1 MPATRNDHIG
11 VPLGRLDELEV
22 HRLYGGQVLVEDLV
36 QGAAPLGG
44 VSPNAPDE
52 ADVGIGID
60 EHLHVTELAHTRVPE
75 QQDAIHDYD
84 VRRRDDDLLIA
95 ARVVDE
101 IVDWFFDRLARGKS
115 LQLIDEKRPV
125 ERVGVIPVDLLAFG
139 IGQVSKVEIVGVH
152 VDERDGLRVQCLR
165 DISRHG
171 RFSRTGPAGD
181 ADDEWLHAKNL
192 VSRRERTLAF
202 KMRFRSF
209 FAAGAIVGAA
219 ACQSV
224 SLFPAAQP
232 VDLVVAATTDVHGRI
247 RGWDYYADAP
257 DSMRGLARAAT
268 IIDSL
273 RRASPVLPIVVD
285 AGDFLQGNPLA
296 YVAARVDTTMPNPII
311 AAMNVVQYDAVVI
324 GNHEFNYGL
333 PGLERAMRQAD
344 FPMLAANARRPDGT
358 QRFASWAVS
367 MRHGIKV
374 AIVGATTPGSMVWD
388 RDNLAG
394 QVVVRDI
401 VPDVRTAVRDARNAA
416 AAVIIVVVHSG
427 LDEPSS
433 YDTVGSAVAS
443 ENVAA
448 RLAHEVP
455 GIDLI
460 VYGHSH
466 KQMADTVIGTTL
478 LMQPKNWAT
487 SVAVAHLGLVPRD
500 GHWRVISRRSS
511 LVPAVHH
518 HESAQVVAVSQEG
531 HRATIRYA
539 TTPIGSTP
547 VAWRADSAR
556 VVDTPLMDFILE
568 VERRA
573 SGAQLAST
581 AAFSLDASLAAGPIT
596 VARMAALYP
605 YDNTLRAIRIS
616 GRQLREYLEQS
627 ARYFQRR
634 PDGSAGI
641 DRSIPGY
648 NYDMVAGVDYTIDL
662 SNPIGQ
668 RIVSLTYDGRPVAPT
683 DTFTMA
689 LNSYRQTGGG
699 GFAMLRNAPVVYDRQ
714 MEIRDLLID
723 EVRRKGTLLPSDYFH
738 PNWRLLPTSAIGQ
751 LMTSLR

>member
-1 MPATRNDHIG
+1 MRI
-11 VPLGRLDELEV
+11 RS
-22 HRLYGGQVLVEDLV
+22 LV
-36 QGAAPLGG
+36 A
-44 VSPNAPDE
+44 
-52 ADVGIGID
+52 
-60 EHLHVTELAHTRVPE
+60 
-75 QQDAIHDYD
+75 
-84 VRRRDDDLLIA
+84 
-95 ARVVDE
+95 
-101 IVDWFFDRLARGKS
+101 
-115 LQLIDEKRPV
+115 
-125 ERVGVIPVDLLAFG
+125 
-139 IGQVSKVEIVGVH
+139 
-152 VDERDGLRVQCLR
+152 
-165 DISRHG
+165 
-171 RFSRTGPAGD
+171 
-181 ADDEWLHAKNL
+181 
-192 VSRRERTLAF
+192 
-202 KMRFRSF
+202 
-209 FAAGAIVGAA
+209 AAGLLGAA
-219 ACQSV
+219 ACRPV
-224 SLFPAAQP
+224 TLFPSAGP
-232 VDLVVAATTDVHGRI
+232 LDLVVAATTDVHGRI

-273 RRASPVLPIVVD
+273 RRVSTILPIVVD

-296 YVAARVDTTMPNPII
+296 YVAARVDTTMPSPII
-311 AAMNVVQYDAVVI
+311 AAMNVVQYDAVTI

-333 PGLERAMRQAD
+333 PVLERAMRQAD
-344 FPMLAANARRPDGT
+344 FPMLAANVRRPDGSD
-358 QRFASWAVS
+358 RFASWAVS
-367 MRHGIKV
+367 MRHGVKV
-374 AIVGATTPGSMVWD
+374 AIVGATTPGSTLWD

-394 QVVVRDI
+394 QVVIRDM
-401 VPDVRTAVRDARNAA
+401 VPDVRTAVRDARNAG

-433 YDTVGSAVAS
+433 YDTVSTKVPS

-448 RLAHEVP
+448 RLAHEIP

-487 SVAVAHLGLVPRD
+487 SVAVAHLGLGYRD
-500 GHWRVISRRSS
+500 GHWHVISRRSS
-511 LVPAVHH
+511 LVQTAHH
-518 HESAQVVAVSQEG
+518 REDPQVVALSQEG
-531 HRATIRYA
+531 HRETIRYA

-556 VVDTPLMDFILE
+556 VVDTPLIDFILE

-573 SGAQLAST
+573 AGAQLAST

-616 GRQLREYLEQS
+616 GEQLRAYLEQS

-634 PDGSAGI
+634 SDGSVAI

-648 NYDMVAGVDYTIDL
+648 NYDIVAGVDYTIDL
-662 SNPIGQ
+662 SRPIGE
-668 RIVSLTYDGRPVAPT
+668 RITSLTFEGRPVAPT

-689 LNSYRQTGGG
+689 LNNYRQTGGG
-699 GFAMLRNAPVVYDRQ
+699 GFAMLRDAPVVYDRQ
-714 MEIRDLLID
+714 AEIRDLLID
-723 EVRRKGTLLPSDYFH
+723 EVRRKGTLVPADYFH
-738 PNWRLLPTSAIGQ
+738 PNWRLVPSSAIGQ